1 LGTLRKPGLETSINI
16 GEGDYKGLEILIVSD
31 QKASQ
36 NAKSSLNRAQRKDFE
51 VLGSRWLV

>member
-1 LGTLRKPGLETSINI
+1 LRKPGLETSINI

-31 QKASQ
+31 QKARQ
-36 NAKSSLNRAQRKDFE
+36 NAKNSLNRAQRKAFG